1 LWGEPDDFAWERA
14 HQHYLA
20 MFDRFSD
27 VQNDRP
33 VPLDALELQVA
44 P

>member
-1 LWGEPDDFAWERA
+1 
-14 HQHYLA
+14 